1 MSVQDRKP
9 GAIAWASLIG
19 LSISTASITP
29 ALGADASAGDTS
41 AAGPSLEEVVVTAQK
56 REERLQDVPVAISAV
71 GADALVANR
80 VTDLFTLAAT
90 VPWVNMTQD
99 SAVSQQLNIRG
110 IVSVKLND
118 ASAEP
123 SVGLFVDEVYVS
135 RMGSAFTDFF
145 DLDRI
150 EVIRGPQGVLLGKNV
165 VGGALSIITAKP
177 SYTPGGAATVSYGN
191 YDSFMANGHLTGGL
205 SENVAARFAF
215 QVRDRSGYNRNVLLN
230 RDLDDLESYQ
240 ARAQLQFGHPDDELR
255 ALLSVE
261 YGKDESNGTIR
272 AAIDDPAVA
281 GIGSLGAFR
290 AANGLGD
297 RQDMSPEAEYVKRR
311 SIGASFRVDWDG
323 IANATLTSISAYR
336 DSKAEWG
343 YNQIG
348 FDNPPSIVDT
358 FVFQTETPKT
368 FSQELRLASNS
379 DSPLE
384 WLVGAYYQNDDIDR
398 PYQHDAHATALAVF
412 SGHSFYNASAKI
424 ETAAAFGQLGYDFQ
438 NGWKVTGGVRYLNDD
453 KSGTKDVTCLD
464 DGGDGACVTPL
475 RGPVGTH
482 WNVSYGETWDAVT
495 GQGNVEY
502 RFNDSALAYVS
513 VAQGFKGGGWDF
525 IPPTPAAAQ
534 ISFDPEK
541 VTNYEVGLKS
551 DLFNQRLRV
560 NTAVF
565 EMDYKD
571 LQAQRTDLTCLCLIT
586 SNAGSARIRGVEF
599 ELEAAAT
606 EGLTVNAA
614 LTALDPIYEDY
625 DDRAGHIYDGKT
637 MQRTP
642 KFKYNLG
649 LAYATGLGSW
659 QDALEARVNYT
670 HQSKMYW
677 APDNISFEPA
687 YGLIDA
693 SVRLNGPQQNWAVT
707 LWGKNITDE
716 LYSQLGLPFLGDL
729 VEVWGPPR
737 TYGIDFTYSF

>member
-1 MSVQDRKP
+1 MSVLDRRL
-9 GAIAWASLIG
+9 GVIAWASLAG
-19 LSISTASITP
+19 LPVTTAPIST
-29 ALGADASAGDTS
+29 ALGADADTA

-71 GADALVANR
+71 GAEELRANR
-80 VTDLFTLAAT
+80 VTDLYTLAAS

-165 VGGALSIITAKP
+165 VGGALSVITAKP
-177 SYTPGGAATVSYGN
+177 SYTSGGAATVSYGN
-191 YDSFMANGHLTGGL
+191 HDSFMANGHLTGGV

-215 QVRDRSGYNRNVLLN
+215 QVRDRAGYNRNVLLN
-230 RDLDDLESYQ
+230 RELDDLQSYQ
-240 ARAQLQFGHPDDELR
+240 ARGELQFGHSDDDLR
-255 ALLSVE
+255 ALFSVE
-261 YGKDESNGTIR
+261 YGHDESNGTIR
-272 AAIDDPAVA
+272 SAIDDPAVA

-290 AANGLGD
+290 AANGLGK
-297 RQDMSPEAEYVKRR
+297 REDMSPEAEYVKRR
-311 SIGASFRVDWDG
+311 SIGASLRVDWDG
-323 IANATLTSISAYR
+323 IQNATLTSISAYR

-348 FDNPPSIVDT
+348 FNSPPSIVDT

-368 FSQELRLASNS
+368 FSQEVRLASNS

-412 SGHSFYNASAKI
+412 SGHSFYNASAEI
-424 ETAAAFGQLGYDFQ
+424 ETAAAFGQVGYAFG

-453 KSGTKDVTCLD
+453 KSGTKDVTCLA

-482 WNVSYGETWDAVT
+482 WNVSYGDTWDAVT
-495 GQGNVEY
+495 GQGTVEY
-502 RFNDSALAYVS
+502 KFNDAALVYAS

-525 IPPTPAAAQ
+525 IPPTPEAAQ
-534 ISFDPEK
+534 ISFDPEH
-541 VTNYEVGLKS
+541 VINYEVGLKS
-551 DLFNQRLRV
+551 DYFNQRLRV

-599 ELEAAAT
+599 EVAAAAT
-606 EGLTVNAA
+606 DALTLNAA
-614 LTALDPIYEDY
+614 FTALDPVYRDY

-649 LAYATGLGSW
+649 LAYATDVAGW
-659 QDALEARVNYT
+659 QDALEARLNYT
-670 HQSKMYW
+670 HQSKLFW
-677 APDNISFEPA
+677 GPDNVSFEPG
-687 YGLIDA
+687 YGLLDA
-693 SVRLNGPQQNWAVT
+693 SVRVQGPSANWAVT
-707 LWGKNITDE
+707 LWGKNLTDE

-737 TYGIDFTYSF
+737 TYGVDFTYSF